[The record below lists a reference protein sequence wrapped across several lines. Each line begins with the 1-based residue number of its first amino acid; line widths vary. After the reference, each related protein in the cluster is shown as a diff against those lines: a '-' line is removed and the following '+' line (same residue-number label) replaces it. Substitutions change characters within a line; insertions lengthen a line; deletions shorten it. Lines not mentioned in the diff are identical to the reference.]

1 MKKTKFLL
9 IIILVSSLIITSCG
23 GSEVTSVKKTETD
36 APERAQSL
44 ANDSDNAAEEVEHQ
58 IEPKLYRVG
67 ETAIV
72 DDAYAITII
81 GVVETEER
89 NQFSDKQVEQVNA

>member
-1 MKKTKFLL
+1 M
-9 IIILVSSLIITSCG
+9 
-23 GSEVTSVKKTETD
+23 TSVKKTETD

-81 GVVETEER
+81 R
-89 NQFSDKQVEQVNA
+89 